1 VAAGDPRVLQ
11 VALSLNPG
19 GTERLVVQLATR
31 LHRDVPTAVVC
42 LDEPGAWAGEI
53 EAAGISIQALG
64 RTPGF
69 HPSLGRRI
77 ARAAAAHRAT
87 VIHAHHYSPFVYSCV
102 ARLWMPGVG
111 VVFTEH
117 GRLSDSRP
125 SPKRR
130 LANRIL
136 ASFPR
141 AVCAVSAELGAHLVA
156 EGFPQSRVEVV
167 HNGIDIGP
175 LPNADERREVR
186 TALGADD
193 DVMVIGSVAR
203 LDRVK
208 DLGSLLHA
216 ASSLR
221 ATGQKVMVALVGDGS
236 ERPALEQLA
245 GTLGIAGDVRFL
257 GHRDDARRWLAG
269 WDVYVNCS
277 VSEGVSLTIL
287 EAMAAGLPVVATAVG
302 GTPEVLDDTSGVL
315 VPSRDPAALTA
326 AIAALIQGRARR
338 ARLAAGARARVE
350 ASFTLDRMVRSYADI
365 YRRR

>member
-1 VAAGDPRVLQ
+1 VASGDPRVLQ

-42 LDEPGAWAGEI
+42 LDEPGAWADQI

-69 HPSLGRRI
+69 HPSLGRKI
-77 ARAAAAHRAT
+77 AQAAAAHRAT

-102 ARLWMPGVG
+102 ARLWKPGVG

-117 GRLSDSRP
+117 GRLSDSPP

-156 EGFPQSRVEVV
+156 EGFPQSRVQVV
-167 HNGIDIGP
+167 HNGIDVGP
-175 LPNADERREVR
+175 LPTAADRHEVR
-186 TALGADD
+186 AALGAND
-193 DVMVIGSVAR
+193 DVIVVGSVAR
-203 LDRVK
+203 LDPVK

-216 ASSLR
+216 AAMLR
-221 ATGQKVMVALVGDGS
+221 TTGHKVLVALVGDGP

-287 EAMAAGLPVVATAVG
+287 EAMAAALPVVATAVG
-302 GTPEVLDDTSGVL
+302 GTPEVLDEASGVL
-315 VPSRDPAALTA
+315 APSRDPAALA
-326 AIAALIQGRARR
+326 GALAALIRDPALRT
-338 ARLAAGARARVE
+338 RLAAGARARVE
-350 ASFTLDRMVRSYADI
+350 ASFTLDRMVRSYAGI
-365 YRRR
+365 YRRS